1 MRTVLLLFLFASPA
15 FAQSTPAVA
24 IAPGCGGSNVSFS
37 VTTNKNQHPFVQPDA
52 GKALVYFVEDDSN
65 FNAAG
70 KPTVRAGLDG
80 AWVGATHG
88 SSYFYFPVDAGEHH
102 LCASWQ
108 GKGQQSYAAAAN
120 FDAKAGELY
129 FFQVR
134 DTFLWPNGSS
144 LTKKID
150 LKPVN
155 GDEGQLL
162 ASRYSFSTSHARK

>member
-1 MRTVLLLFLFASPA
+1 MRTILLLLFLASPA
-15 FAQSTPAVA
+15 FPQSAPTAA
-24 IAPGCGGSNVSFS
+24 MAPGCGASNLTFS
-37 VTTNKNQHPFVQPDA
+37 VTINKTQHPFIQPEA

-65 FNAAG
+65 FHALS

-88 SSYFYFPVDAGEHH
+88 SSYFYFSVDVREHH

-108 GKGQQSYAAAAN
+108 GKGLQVYSAATN
-120 FDAKAGELY
+120 FSAKAGEIY

-134 DTFLWPNGSS
+134 DTFVWPKGSD
-144 LTKKID
+144 LIRRVD

-155 GDEGQLL
+155 SDEGQLL
-162 ASRYSFSTSHARK
+162 ASKFPYSISHKKN

>member
-1 MRTVLLLFLFASPA
+1 MRTILLLFLFAPPA
-15 FAQSTPAVA
+15 FAQSAPAVA
-24 IAPGCGGSNVSFS
+24 TAPGCGASNASFS
-37 VTTNKNQHPFVQPDA
+37 VKTNKNQHPFPQPDA

-65 FNAAG
+65 FSASP

-108 GKGQQSYAAAAN
+108 GKYMEAYAAATN
-120 FDAKAGELY
+120 FTAKAGQLY
-129 FFQVR
+129 FFRVQDTWSWPKGGDLVR
-134 DTFLWPNGSS
+134 
-144 LTKKID
+144 KMD

-155 GDEGQLL
+155 TDEGQLL
-162 ASRYSFSTSHARK
+162 ASRYSVSTSHTKN

>member
-1 MRTVLLLFLFASPA
+1 MRTILLFFLFASPA
-15 FAQSTPAVA
+15 ISQSAPATA
-24 IAPGCGGSNVSFS
+24 IAPGCGASSVTFS
-37 VTTNKNQHPFVQPDA
+37 VTTNKSQHPFIQPDA

-65 FNAAG
+65 FNAAL

-80 AWVGATHG
+80 TWVGATHG
-88 SSYFYFPVDAGEHH
+88 SSYFYFSVDVGEHH

-108 GKGQQSYAAAAN
+108 GKGLQVYFAAVAFN
-120 FDAKAGELY
+120 AKPGEIY

-134 DTFLWPNGSS
+134 DTFLWPKDSD
-144 LTKKID
+144 LIRKID

-162 ASRYSFSTSHARK
+162 ASRYSYSISHAKN